1 MGLVRDHHP
10 DPGGAR
16 LSDGARG
23 DMQNRAMQTHANKVA
38 SQNTYIQEASGSGG
52 SSADESEKL
61 ANLHQRGALTDEEFQ
76 AERSKL
82 LS

>member
-16 LSDGARG
+16 LSDCARG

-38 SQNTYIQEASGSGG
+38 SQNAYIQEAPGLAG
-52 SSADESEKL
+52 SSADELEMV
-61 ANLHQRGALTDEEFQ
+61 ANLHQRGTLTDEEFQ